1 MAGIPRFSSISNLKN
16 NGPYGIVSLLPDEG
30 GHLKNLPDKIKKDL
44 TDDEENDI
52 IIFVERTISSAGR
65 APDS

>member
-1 MAGIPRFSSISNLKN
+1 LKKQVS
-16 NGPYGIVSLLPDEG
+16 YGIVSLLPDEG
-30 GHLKNLPDKIKKDL
+30 SHLKNLSNQIKKDL